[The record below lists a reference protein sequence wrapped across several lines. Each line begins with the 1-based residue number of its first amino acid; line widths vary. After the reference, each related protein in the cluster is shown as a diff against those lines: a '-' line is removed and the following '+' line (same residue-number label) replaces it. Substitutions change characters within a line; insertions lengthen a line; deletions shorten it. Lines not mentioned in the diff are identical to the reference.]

1 MFKRQTTCPSGRRD
15 RKNQLNMKDLD
26 NIIQE
31 NRSEFDSFE
40 PSDGH
45 FERFE
50 QKLKELNKKEKTFT
64 IGYILKA
71 AVVTILVVL
80 SGLWVY
86 DNFESKTNNGIAL
99 SEISPEYGEVE
110 MYYTHLV
117 NQKYSEINQ
126 CETLNSTQKR
136 MLVYELDEMDS
147 IYSNLK
153 NDLKTNPN
161 DERVINA
168 MIQHYQLKVEVMNQ
182 ILQQLQQAQN
192 INKQKSE
199 NYESTKI

>member
-1 MFKRQTTCPSGRRD
+1 
-15 RKNQLNMKDLD
+15 MKDLD

-50 QKLKELNKKEKTFT
+50 QKLKEFNKKEKTFT

-71 AVVTILVVL
+71 AVVAILVIL

-86 DNFESKTNNGIAL
+86 DNFESRTNNGIAL
-99 SEISPEYGEVE
+99 NEISPEYGEVE

-126 CETLNSTQKR
+126 CETLDSTQKG
-136 MLVYELDEMDS
+136 MLMYELGEMDS
-147 IYSNLK
+147 IYANLK
-153 NDLKTNPN
+153 NDLRTNPN
-161 DERVINA
+161 DQRVINA

-192 INKQKSE
+192 INKHKSE
-199 NYESTKI
+199 NYESTEI

>member
-1 MFKRQTTCPSGRRD
+1 
-15 RKNQLNMKDLD
+15 
-26 NIIQE
+26 
-31 NRSEFDSFE
+31 
-40 PSDGH
+40 
-45 FERFE
+45 
-50 QKLKELNKKEKTFT
+50 
-64 IGYILKA
+64 
-71 AVVTILVVL
+71 
-80 SGLWVY
+80 
-86 DNFESKTNNGIAL
+86 
-99 SEISPEYGEVE
+99 

-126 CETLNSTQKR
+126 CETLDSTQKG
-136 MLVYELDEMDS
+136 MLMYELGEMDS

-161 DERVINA
+161 DQRVINA

-199 NYESTKI
+199 NYESTEI

>member
-1 MFKRQTTCPSGRRD
+1 MFKRKTN
-15 RKNQLNMKDLD
+15 RKKQLNMKDLD

-31 NRSEFDSFE
+31 NRFEFDSFE

-50 QKLKELNKKEKTFT
+50 QKLNELNSRKKKSFT

-71 AVVTILVVL
+71 AVVAILVIL

-86 DNFESKTNNGIAL
+86 DNFESRTNNGIAL
-99 SEISPEYGEVE
+99 NEISPEYGEVE

-126 CETLNSTQKR
+126 CETLDSTQKG
-136 MLVYELDEMDS
+136 MLMYELGEMDS

-161 DERVINA
+161 DQRVINA

-199 NYESTKI
+199 NYESTEI